1 VTRTSA
7 ATVAAVAGLA
17 LLAAGC
23 GSSAGGG
30 PSSGP
35 INFNPMSLRVRSQ
48 LASAHRLA
56 SLLRKSA
63 SMFAKMFGPSLPL
76 VRQGVDGG
84 GTPARP
90 TE

>member
-1 VTRTSA
+1 MKRTSA
-7 ATVAAVAGLA
+7 ATVAAVARLA
-17 LLAAGC
+17 LLAPGC
-23 GSSAGGG
+23 ESSAGGA

-35 INFNPMSLRVRSQ
+35 INFKPMSLRVRSQ
-48 LASAHRLA
+48 LASAERLA

-63 SMFAKMFGPSLPL
+63 SMFAEMFGPSRPP

-90 TE
+90 TG